1 MKNRIKSQNEE
12 QTQQEAPKRKSRR
25 LSRAVTRLL
34 NGEFLTEEGVVRH
47 MPFMLYV
54 TGFFLLTIYLG
65 YYFDNTE
72 REKAKVKIT
81 LEELSAEYKT
91 LKSELEARK
100 QQSSVARS
108 ISDLGLDEPNEPPVV
123 IEPNETALEESE

>member
-123 IEPNETALEESE
+123 IEPNEAALEESE

>member
-72 REKAKVKIT
+72 REKAKVKVT

-108 ISDLGLDEPNEPPVV
+108 IRNLGLEEPNEPPVI
-123 IEPNETALEESE
+123 IEPNETVIEESE